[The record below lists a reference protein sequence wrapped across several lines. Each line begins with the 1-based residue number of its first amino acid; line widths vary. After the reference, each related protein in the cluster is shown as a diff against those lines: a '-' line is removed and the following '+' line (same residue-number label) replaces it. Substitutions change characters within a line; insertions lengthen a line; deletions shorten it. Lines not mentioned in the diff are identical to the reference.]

1 MALVRRS
8 RRLGLERQVLVA
20 ISGSR
25 LEQGLNGCLVLLVHP
40 VGLDQLRE
48 DSGQVLEL
56 IPVALLQKARLPALQ
71 HNNCALKPVNG
82 LHHFLFRA
90 VESRLLFLSE
100 LRCVGKLRFGGRDL
114 AGELLDLRAELADAS
129 RGVRDLCLEVAN
141 LGSKELFELLNLRFK
156 LFQSFELF
164 QKFFLNF

>member
-1 MALVRRS
+1 MALVGRS
-8 RRLGLERQVLVA
+8 LRLGLEGQVLVA
-20 ISGSR
+20 ISRGR
-25 LEQGLNGCLVLLVHP
+25 LDQGLNDRLVLLVHP
-40 VGLDQLRE
+40 VRLDHLRE
-48 DSGQVLEL
+48 NRGQLLQFV
-56 IPVALLQKARLPALQ
+56 PVALLQKARLPALQ

-114 AGELLDLRAELADAS
+114 SGELLDLRAELADAS

-156 LFQSFELF
+156 LF
-164 QKFFLNF
+164 